1 MRPSRQVRAG
11 GALGHLLLV
20 VVLAFGVL
28 AMHTMGHPDDSSGPS
43 MSPTSHMS
51 AMDGTSTAH
60 DPGTPLAM
68 TGTEPVGHVADP
80 SGSSPT
86 HGPGAA
92 MDMLSLCVAVLFSAW
107 MLVTLLKSAFARHP
121 EWLARL
127 LAQVAAVLRPNPP
140 PRCPDLTQLSVLRL

>member
-1 MRPSRQVRAG
+1 MRPSRHARAG

-28 AMHTMGHPDDSSGPS
+28 AMHTLGHPDDSSGS
-43 MSPTSHMS
+43 GMSTTSHMS

-60 DPGTPLAM
+60 DPVSPLAL
-68 TGTEPVGHVADP
+68 TNTEPVGHAADP
-80 SGSSPT
+80 SDASPT
-86 HGPGAA
+86 HAPGAA
-92 MDMLSLCVAVLFSAW
+92 MNMLSLCVAVLFSAW
-107 MLVTLLKSAFARHP
+107 MLLTLLKSAFARHR